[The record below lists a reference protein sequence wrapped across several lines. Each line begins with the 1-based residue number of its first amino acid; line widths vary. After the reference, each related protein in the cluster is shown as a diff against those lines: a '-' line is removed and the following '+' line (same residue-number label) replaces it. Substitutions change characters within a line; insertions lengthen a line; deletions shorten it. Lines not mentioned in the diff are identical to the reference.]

1 MCVEKCVENVEYY
14 VENYFSTCTENCVEN
29 VECHEKNV
37 KYDVETQM

>member
-1 MCVEKCVENVEYY
+1 MYVENCVENVEYY